1 MKDKQFRTH
10 QVPQAENLKMRLRSE
25 ILLTIYARN
34 IMQTTNFL
42 QTKHGSIY
50 ILFKHNHLA

>member
-1 MKDKQFRTH
+1 MEDNYPGVH
-10 QVPQAENLKMRLRSE
+10 QVPQTENLKMRLRSE
-25 ILLTIYARN
+25 ILLTIYARK
-34 IMQTTNFL
+34 IMQTTKSL